1 MADNEKLQNFASA
14 SRLVSFSLWSRC
26 RQKGKQKKKG
36 DKNVTTALLTA
47 SAQRSI
53 LITDV
58 QCVTRTDHKVTQ
70 YVRGLAQFVL
80 RDAAVQQDGLKQ
92 AGVV

>member
-1 MADNEKLQNFASA
+1 M
-14 SRLVSFSLWSRC
+14 
-26 RQKGKQKKKG
+26 
-36 DKNVTTALLTA
+36 
-47 SAQRSI
+47 
-53 LITDV
+53 

>member
-14 SRLVSFSLWSRC
+14 SRLLSFSLWSRC

-36 DKNVTTALLTA
+36 DKNVTTA
-47 SAQRSI
+47 SAERSI
-53 LITDV
+53 SITDV